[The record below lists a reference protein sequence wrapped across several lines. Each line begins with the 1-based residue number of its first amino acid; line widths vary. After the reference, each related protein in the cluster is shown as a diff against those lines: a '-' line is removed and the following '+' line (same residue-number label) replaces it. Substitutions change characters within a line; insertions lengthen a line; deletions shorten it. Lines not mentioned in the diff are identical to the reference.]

1 MSCIT
6 IALLTLAV
14 WINLRAHGFLRSFAY
29 ITLHLF
35 ALVVSLSIL
44 LFASDLFYD

>member
-14 WINLRAHGFLRSFAY
+14 WINLRAHGFLISFVY
-29 ITLHLF
+29 ITMHLF
-35 ALVVSLSIL
+35 ALVVSLSIVFL
-44 LFASDLFYD
+44 ASDLFYD